1 MPELKKEFLDTGI
14 AKIEFRH
21 FPLDIAAF
29 NASKVAQCKND
40 GNSDIL
46 ESLYANQQKWV
57 KGSSIQEANKNLQK
71 FLKNEGFSID
81 FDSCVN
87 NKEIEDFV
95 LNDRI
100 DGSKNFKVS
109 STPTIIINNK
119 KFEKALTYKNLK
131 KALEKEVELKY
142 DLERNVNLVS
152 FRRGK
157 IDISF
162 NEKLNK
168 NFIKNLTEKLLIW
181 TGERWII
188 SLSQEIGQKTLYES
202 RLENSK
208 NEFLSAKNNKITK
221 EVMGYFSDA
230 EISRIEKMDKSDD

>member
-1 MPELKKEFLDTGI
+1 MKKIIFLLLILFTTVLNVQAEEIKRITVGNKDAKITIIAFESLTCSHCANFHKNVFPELKKEFLDTGI

-40 GNSDIL
+40 GHSDIL

-100 DGSKNFKVS
+100 DGTKNFKVS
-109 STPTIIINNK
+109 STPTIIINNE

-131 KALEKEVELKY
+131 KALEK
-142 DLERNVNLVS
+142 
-152 FRRGK
+152 
-157 IDISF
+157 
-162 NEKLNK
+162 
-168 NFIKNLTEKLLIW
+168 LI
-181 TGERWII
+181 
-188 SLSQEIGQKTLYES
+188 
-202 RLENSK
+202 
-208 NEFLSAKNNKITK
+208 
-221 EVMGYFSDA
+221 
-230 EISRIEKMDKSDD
+230 